1 MAFAGPPEN
10 VHGVCRPSTGTG
22 ILPEDEWLQTGYVAL
37 YPKLDNASVLISD
50 STVGILCPNTP
61 AFLESIFGIAAG
73 GAVQVG
79 VNFRLKP
86 EDLHYVFAHAEVDL
100 IIVDREFVHL
110 LDGFDPSV
118 RRVVDDD
125 TDATEGELSG
135 EFDDVIR
142 QGLEYD
148 RLHGNGWDGLAKE
161 TEDEDEVMA
170 LAYTSGTT
178 AKPKVRFPIQKT
190 HYRN

>member
-1 MAFAGPPEN
+1 M
-10 VHGVCRPSTGTG
+10 
-22 ILPEDEWLQTGYVAL
+22 
-37 YPKLDNASVLISD
+37 
-50 STVGILCPNTP
+50 GILCPNTP

-73 GAVQVG
+73 GALQVG

-86 EDLHYVFAHAEVDL
+86 EDIHYVFTHAEVDL
-100 IIVDREFVHL
+100 IIVDREFLHL

-118 RRVVDDD
+118 RRVIDDD

-142 QGLEYD
+142 QGLD
-148 RLHGNGWDGLAKE
+148 FDHLHGDGWHGLEAE
-161 TEDEDEVMA
+161 AGDEDEVMA

-178 AKPKVRFPIQKT
+178 AKPKVLPSLLHT
-190 HYRN
+190 GHC